1 MNIFDI
7 VLDTQ
12 DLLVLGPVA
21 NVELQTDIGP
31 AGKRGSKFFVGSG
44 NPNDAGV
51 ISSTESIQ
59 IGDYFVN
66 SSTQS
71 KYGWL
76 YVYQAGQNNVVS
88 WVEAIRLQPSLY
100 SNNVPVNFVNGLASI
115 SIPISEITSDTSI
128 LNVSKYVVQ
137 LTAISSEPFIVNLQ
151 QKRIVSPNFED
162 LFLDLRSIR
171 FILDSWIPYSGQVT
185 VGITI
190 SVL

>member
-12 DLLVLGPVA
+12 DLLVLGPVS

-31 AGKRGSKFFVGSG
+31 TGKRGSKFFVGAG
-44 NPNDAGV
+44 NPNDTGV
-51 ISSTESIQ
+51 IPSTESIQ

-100 SNNVPVNFVNGLASI
+100 SNNTPVDFVNGLASI

-128 LNVSKYVVQ
+128 INTNKYVVQ
-137 LTAISSEPFIVNLQ
+137 LTPMSAEPFILNLQ
-151 QKRIVSPNFED
+151 QKRIISPNFD
-162 LFLDLRSIR
+162 NLFLDLRAIR
-171 FILDSWIPYSGQVT
+171 FLLDSWVPYSGQVT
-185 VGITI
+185 VGITV